1 MMIMMVMVK
10 SHHHLHHHFYDHD
23 EDHDQYSDADQSRAI
38 RQSTGGEYAVIVGIV
53 RRCLHHDYD
62 HDCDDYLS
70 HDYYHDDNNDDLFM
84 CRHLLDKE
92 ELLVVPHLNIGMDR

>member
-1 MMIMMVMVK
+1 M
-10 SHHHLHHHFYDHD
+10 
-23 EDHDQYSDADQSRAI
+23 
-38 RQSTGGEYAVIVGIV
+38 IVGIV